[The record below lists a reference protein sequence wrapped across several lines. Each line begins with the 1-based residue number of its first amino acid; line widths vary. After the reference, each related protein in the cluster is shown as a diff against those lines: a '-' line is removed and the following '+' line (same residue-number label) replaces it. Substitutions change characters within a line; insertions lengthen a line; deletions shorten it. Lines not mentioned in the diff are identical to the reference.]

1 MRSFHKSVSP
11 HFLTQILAQFV
22 VVNNRGTG
30 CLLGHKS
37 ATELDLL
44 HVANSVSIQSEDIS
58 SKISAKFPKVFEG
71 VGKLKDF
78 QQTIHVDPKIH
89 PVAQA
94 PRRVPFHVRRKVE
107 AKLDELQRLDIIEPV
122 TGPTPWV
129 SPLVAVPKPNGE
141 VRICVDMRRV
151 NTAVIRER
159 YPIPTV
165 EEILQ
170 DLTGACVFSKL
181 DLRWG
186 YHQIELDEQSR
197 HYTTFAT
204 HTGLYHYKRL
214 VFGVSA
220 APEIYQRVIQQ
231 SLQGC
236 PGMRN
241 ISDDIIVFG
250 KTQQEHDHN
259 LNTVLATLQECG
271 LTLNRDK
278 CKFSVSEVTFFGYT
292 ISANGIRPTDET
304 VTAIRNAPKP
314 SSASEVRSFL
324 GLVNYC
330 SRFIPNFSTIAAPL
344 RQLTHKGAPFTWTKL
359 HQNAFESLQRTLT
372 SDSVMAHF
380 DPSAPTQLRVDASP
394 FGLGAILTQT
404 HGDETRPIAYASR
417 TLTAVERR
425 YSQTE
430 REAIAVVWGC
440 ERFYLYETTF
450 DIYTDHKPLEIIY
463 SPTSKPPARIERWGL
478 RLQPYKFCVKYS
490 PGIGNPADVLSHLP
504 LPNATTNTRNTAE
517 EYVQFVAQNA
527 APKALSLST
536 IKEATNQDPVLQFL
550 RECIMKNNWPKVSM
564 TRPYHGIRHEVTV
577 IDDIILRGSRILM
590 PTSLREQTLKLVHK
604 GHQGIVKTK

>member
-1 MRSFHKSVSP
+1 
-11 HFLTQILAQFV
+11 
-22 VVNNRGTG
+22 
-30 CLLGHKS
+30 
-37 ATELDLL
+37 
-44 HVANSVSIQSEDIS
+44 
-58 SKISAKFPKVFEG
+58 

-94 PRRVPFHVRRKVE
+94 HRRVPFHVRRKVE

-129 SPLVAVPKPNGE
+129 SPLVVVPKPNGE

-151 NTAVIRER
+151 NTAVFRER

-170 DLTGACVFSKL
+170 DLTGAWVFSKL

-197 HYTTFAT
+197 NYTTFST
-204 HTGLYHYKRL
+204 HTGLYRYKRL
-214 VFGVSA
+214 MFGVSA
-220 APEIYQRVIQQ
+220 APEIYQHVIQQ

-241 ISDDIIVFG
+241 ISDDIIVLG
-250 KTQQEHDHN
+250 KTQQEHNNN
-259 LNTVLATLQECG
+259 LNAVLATLQECG

-278 CKFSVSEVTFFGYT
+278 CKFSVSQVTFFEYT

-324 GLVNYC
+324 GLVNCC

-359 HQNAFESLQRTLT
+359 HQNAFESFQKTLT
-372 SDSVMAHF
+372 SNSVMAHF

-394 FGLGAILTQT
+394 FGLG
-404 HGDETRPIAYASR
+404 
-417 TLTAVERR
+417 
-425 YSQTE
+425 
-430 REAIAVVWGC
+430 
-440 ERFYLYETTF
+440 LY
-450 DIYTDHKPLEIIY
+450 
-463 SPTSKPPARIERWGL
+463 
-478 RLQPYKFCVKYS
+478 
-490 PGIGNPADVLSHLP
+490 
-504 LPNATTNTRNTAE
+504 
-517 EYVQFVAQNA
+517 
-527 APKALSLST
+527 
-536 IKEATNQDPVLQFL
+536 
-550 RECIMKNNWPKVSM
+550 
-564 TRPYHGIRHEVTV
+564 
-577 IDDIILRGSRILM
+577 
-590 PTSLREQTLKLVHK
+590 
-604 GHQGIVKTK
+604 